1 MFECIVITLVAAGL
15 FALGATLIFALNRK
29 QLREDAERKP

>member
-1 MFECIVITLVAAGL
+1 MFECTVIILVAVGL
-15 FALGATLIFALNRK
+15 FALGTTLILALNRK